1 MPDEIDWGSLTHAY
15 GPATD
20 TPGHLAALTSADVD
34 AQNAAL
40 DHLDAAVL
48 HQGFPESATA
58 PATRVV
64 ARLLAE
70 GRVSPRVRVALVEF
84 IGWVAEATVRS
95 AGSTHFEGLVG
106 PLRQAITESYP
117 VVAGFLDD
125 ADPAL
130 RRWAVLAAVSC
141 VKTPAPADRRAALAA
156 RLRRWADDPSEDR
169 AQWVRQLGELGA
181 DTEPYLADPDH
192 DVRVC
197 AALAPRAAADATATS
212 VLIAA
217 LADAADHGVAD
228 AAPYTLSELIAVVL
242 ARVDDFALIAAPA
255 GTIVRHADWTG
266 FDTTWGPLLLAAF
279 STPYDEQ
286 AGLSATQ
293 RDVLAAAVANARLW
307 DSRIGNSLL
316 VFRKAGLPFDRT
328 ACARIADRP

>member
-84 IGWVAEATVRS
+84 IGWVAEATERS
-95 AGSTHFEGLVG
+95 AGSAHFDGLVG
-106 PLRQAITESYP
+106 PLRRAITESYP

-130 RRWAVLAAVSC
+130 RKWAVLAAVSC
-141 VKTPAPADRRAALAA
+141 VKTPALADRRAALAA
-156 RLRRWADDPSEDR
+156 RLRRWADDPSEER
-169 AQWVRQLGELGA
+169 ALSVRQLGELGA
-181 DTEPYLADPDH
+181 DTAAYLADPDH
-192 DVRVC
+192 EVRVC
-197 AALAPRAAADATATS
+197 AALAPHATATS

-228 AAPYTLSELIAVVL
+228 PAPYTLSELIAVVL
-242 ARVDDFALIAAPA
+242 ARVDDFALVAAPA

-293 RDVLAAAVANARLW
+293 RDILAAAVANPRLW

-316 VFRKAGLPFDRT
+316 VFREAGLPFDRT